1 MVLSNSGSS
10 VRQLTISTAFLRI
23 FTVACVVALGAMVYD
38 YYHLKADSIHAVN
51 SEAKLSVQSEE
62 IMRQR
67 RQIQDFATEIS
78 ELKTK
83 LVELNN
89 FEKKIRII
97 ANIEKPDEQD
107 GLFGVGG
114 SIPEDLDAQIP
125 LTQKHNSLLRDMH
138 EQVDQLR
145 MASDNQNRGFESLF
159 RFLKDQQKLLAATP
173 AIRPCQGWT
182 TSRFGYRKSPFTGRR
197 EFHKGYDIANR
208 EGTPV
213 ASTAD
218 GVISFSGPKGL
229 LGNMVII
236 DHGHGLV
243 TRYGHLSQILVK
255 RGQTVK
261 RGDTLALM
269 GNTGRSTGPHLH
281 YEVHLNGI
289 PVNPEKY
296 MLN

>member
-10 VRQLTISTAFLRI
+10 VRQFTISPAFLRI
-23 FTVACVVALGAMVYD
+23 FTLACLVALGIMAYD
-38 YYHLKADSIHAVN
+38 YYHLKVGSARAVN
-51 SEAKLSVQSEE
+51 NEARLSVQSDE
-62 IMRQR
+62 IIRQR

-78 ELKTK
+78 DLKSK

-107 GLFGVGG
+107 SLFGVGG
-114 SIPEDLDAQIP
+114 SIPEDLDSQIP

-145 MASDNQNRGFESLF
+145 MASDNQDRGFQSLL
-159 RFLKDQQKLLAATP
+159 RFLKEQQNLLASTP

-208 EGTPV
+208 EGTPI
-213 ASTAD
+213 SCTAD
-218 GVISFSGPKGL
+218 GVVAYSGPKGL
-229 LGNMVII
+229 LGNMIVI

-243 TRYGHLSQILVK
+243 TRYGHLSKILVK

-269 GNTGRSTGPHLH
+269 GNTGRSTGPHVH